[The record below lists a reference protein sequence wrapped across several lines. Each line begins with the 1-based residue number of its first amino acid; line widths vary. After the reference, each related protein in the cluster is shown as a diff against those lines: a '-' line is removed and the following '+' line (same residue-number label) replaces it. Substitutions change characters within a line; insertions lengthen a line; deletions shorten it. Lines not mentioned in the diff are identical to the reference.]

1 MKSLIFGTVLLLCNG
16 VIAASRPEIRG
27 TRALQRSATRKAQPV
42 QKLSTKLT
50 TEQNATTHIYNTNWA
65 GAVVET
71 TGVEAVTGT
80 FVVPFASTEGSGA
93 AWVGIDGNDCYTGIL
108 QAGIDW
114 TKSSSGN
121 VTYTGWYEWWPSS
134 MEYWSASELPVAA
147 GDSIRVTVTA
157 TSTTS
162 GVAAVENLTQDRA
175 INHTFTS
182 DQVLSPICQTDA
194 EWIVEDY
201 YENFDFVEFADFGTV
216 EFTDASAM
224 TSAGTI
230 GVANAE
236 VFDIQQDGVGIR
248 TNSSITGSSTLAVS
262 WIQ

>member
-1 MKSLIFGTVLLLCNG
+1 MKSLIFGSVLLLSNG
-16 VIAASRPEIRG
+16 VIAASGPEIRRA
-27 TRALQRSATRKAQPV
+27 RALQRSAARNSQPTRNLRTNLATTQDA
-42 QKLSTKLT
+42 T
-50 TEQNATTHIYNTNWA
+50 TEYYDTNWA
-65 GAVVET
+65 GAVIET
-71 TGVEAVTGT
+71 TGVQSVTGT
-80 FVVPFASTEGSGA
+80 FNVPVPSTEGSGA

-114 TKSSSGN
+114 TKASSGT

-134 MEYWSASELPVAA
+134 MEFWSASDLPVAA

-162 GVAAVENLTQDRA
+162 GVAAVENLTQNRA

-182 DQVLSPICQTDA
+182 AEVLSPICQTDA

-201 YENFDFVEFADFGTV
+201 YEDFAFVEFADFGTV
-216 EFTDASAM
+216 EFTDASAV

-230 GVANAE
+230 GVTGAE
-236 VFDIQQDGVGIR
+236 IFDIEQDSVIR

-262 WIQ
+262 WIK

>member
-1 MKSLIFGTVLLLCNG
+1 MKPFLSSIVLLLSTSVFATSG
-16 VIAASRPEIRG
+16 PAIRKS
-27 TRALQRSATRKAQPV
+27 RALQRSTARKSQRAQTPSAELV
-42 QKLSTKLT
+42 DT
-50 TEQNATTHIYNTNWA
+50 QNATTHVYNTNWA
-65 GAVVET
+65 GAVIET

-80 FVVPFASTEGSGA
+80 FVVPIPTTEGSGA

-114 TKSSSGN
+114 AKSSSGN

-162 GVAAVENLTQDRA
+162 GVAAVENLTQDRS

-182 DQVLSPICQTDA
+182 AEVLSPICQTDA

-216 EFTDASAM
+216 EFTEASAV

-230 GVANAE
+230 GVTNAE
-236 VFDIQQDGVGIR
+236 VFDIEQDDEGIR

>member
-1 MKSLIFGTVLLLCNG
+1 MKSLTAGIVLLLSTSVFAKSG
-16 VIAASRPEIRG
+16 PEIRRA
-27 TRALQRSATRKAQPV
+27 RALQRSATSKSQPARNLSA
-42 QKLSTKLT
+42 KLANA
-50 TEQNATTHIYNTNWA
+50 QNATTHVYNTNWA
-65 GAVVET
+65 GAVIET
-71 TGVEAVTGT
+71 TGVTVVTGT
-80 FVVPFASTEGSGA
+80 FVAPIPTTEGSGA

-121 VTYTGWYEWWPSS
+121 ITYTGWYEWWPSS

-162 GVAAVENLTQDRA
+162 GVAAVENLTQDRT

-182 DQVLSPICQTDA
+182 SEVLSPICQTDA

-216 EFTDASAM
+216 EFTDASAV

-230 GVANAE
+230 GVTDAE
-236 VFDIQQDGVGIR
+236 VFDIEQDDEGIR

-262 WIQ
+262 WIK

>member
-1 MKSLIFGTVLLLCNG
+1 MKSLTFVVLLLSNG
-16 VIAASRPEIRG
+16 AIAASGPEIRRS
-27 TRALQRSATRKAQPV
+27 RALQRSAARSSQPAQSLRTN
-42 QKLSTKLT
+42 KLSTA
-50 TEQNATTHIYNTNWA
+50 QNATTQVYNTNWA

-71 TGVEAVTGT
+71 TGVKVVTGT
-80 FVVPFASTEGSGA
+80 FEAPVPSTEGSGA

-114 TKSSSGN
+114 TKSSSGS

-182 DQVLSPICQTDA
+182 AEVLSPICQTDA

-201 YENFDFVEFADFGTV
+201 YENFEFVEFADFGTV
-216 EFTDASAM
+216 EFTDASAV

-230 GVANAE
+230 GVADAE
-236 VFDIQQDGVGIR
+236 VFDIEQDDVGIR

-262 WIQ
+262 WIK